1 MENEKGRSDEY
12 SVWGTIE
19 LRPPVPATR
28 LRGLTDQDAV
38 QDKPNTALHGA
49 ADPQLAAAA
58 DQARWLF
65 VPDEDAGTDDQGRP
79 RAIKYLRVDDQ
90 GVARAEVDS
99 RLRDVAAAVGAD
111 HAFHGHL
118 TYEGWVGDDGEIWL
132 HSGAVT
138 PEWRDTT
145 PRYW

>member
-1 MENEKGRSDEY
+1 MGNEEGRSPEY

-19 LRPPVPATR
+19 LRPPVPVTQ
-28 LRGLTDQDAV
+28 LWNLTDQDAFRGRL
-38 QDKPNTALHGA
+38 DAAPHGA
-49 ADPQLAAAA
+49 AGPEPAAAA
-58 DQARWLF
+58 SQASWEF
-65 VPDEDAGTDDQGRP
+65 VPDDDAGTDEQGRP
-79 RAIKYLRVDDQ
+79 RAVRHLRVNAQ

-99 RLRDVAAAVGAD
+99 RLRDVAASVGAD

-118 TYEGWVGDDGEIWL
+118 RYEGYVGDDGEIRL
-132 HSGAVT
+132 HGDGGP